1 MNVVQMLGL
10 PNSWKGTRGY
20 DQARQLID
28 YGVMLKWR
36 DMRTMRREIP
46 AEDEEKI
53 VRHFATRL
61 VERCSVRLQAEI
73 LVESAMIWLAN
84 AASEK
89 LLHVF
94 LEELFAQPGCDEAC
108 WQIVEIAL
116 TSELAEHSHEGD
128 IFEMAVALICELG
141 ISVQEYDKAYPGEFQ
156 RAQALLDHIATY
168 LLSVSNTNSSCIR
181 LSLLHYFG
189 VTEHALTNKACFN
202 RIMSRF
208 GHTVLDHLFALLF
221 RKRSEAVALQFLLE
235 NLPYVLEADRHSQKI
250 VHETFKY
257 YMLKQPERFCLFI
270 QAFSDE
276 ILEKNDQ
283 SYGEGVK
290 TFLQHLG
297 AMLKVASDVNHKQ
310 LGQEFLLAILKFD
323 RLPFCKELLAH
334 LHTDADIKKPFRELL
349 EQLRASHQGSDVVD
363 ASLQFRSS
371 KRGRKPS
378 FSRAEGIGTMH
389 QVTYL
394 GAIEIQKAS

>member
-1 MNVVQMLGL
+1 MSHMIGVPTN
-10 PNSWKGTRGY
+10 WKGTKSLE
-20 DQARQLID
+20 QATQLID
-28 YGVMLKWR
+28 FGVILKWR
-36 DMRTMRREIP
+36 DMRTLRRTLK
-46 AEDEEKI
+46 ADEEEQVI
-53 VRHFATRL
+53 RHFAKRT
-61 VERCSVRLQAEI
+61 VERAGVRLQAEI
-73 LVESAMIWLAN
+73 LVESVMIWLAN
-84 AASEK
+84 AASER

-94 LEELFAQPGCDEAC
+94 LEELFAQPSCDEAC

-116 TSELAEHSHEGD
+116 TSELAENSHEGD

-141 ISVQEYDKAYPGEFQ
+141 ISVQEYNKAYPGEFQ

-189 VTEHALTNKACFN
+189 VTEHGLANKACFN

-235 NLPYVLEADRHSQKI
+235 NLPFVLEADRHSQKI

-276 ILEKNDQ
+276 ILSKDEPAF
-283 SYGEGVK
+283 GEAMK

-323 RLPFCKELLAH
+323 RLPFCREMLAH
-334 LHTDADIKKPFRELL
+334 LHSDADVKKPFRELL
-349 EQLRASHQGSDVVD
+349 DQLRATHQGSDVVD